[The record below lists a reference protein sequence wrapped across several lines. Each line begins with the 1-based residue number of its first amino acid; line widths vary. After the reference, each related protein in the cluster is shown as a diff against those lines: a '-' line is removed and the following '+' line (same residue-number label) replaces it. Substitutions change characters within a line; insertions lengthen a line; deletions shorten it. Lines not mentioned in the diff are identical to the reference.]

1 MNAKKCR
8 YCDTYMPST
17 FRSCP
22 YCGRR
27 QPMSIG
33 FLILLIAIISAAAGA
48 YLLLGHAGDK
58 REIQEAPVVEN
69 TEPAEGTV
77 EKGVQ
82 SGKQPDEEVNIQQS
96 MDAGKKAE
104 EERLA
109 REKAANEKR
118 LREEAARIKAERE
131 RFERE
136 QAEKRRRAE
145 EEALKKKAAEE
156 KILQESSPVGEEA
169 GTASAGEENS
179 AVKEEKVE
187 EKPAVSVQ
195 PAGPEPG
202 SSTTE
207 Q

>member
-1 MNAKKCR
+1 
-8 YCDTYMPST
+8 
-17 FRSCP
+17 
-22 YCGRR
+22 
-27 QPMSIG
+27 MSIG

-48 YLLLGHAGDK
+48 YLLLGHTGDK
-58 REIQEAPVVEN
+58 REIQEAPVVES

-77 EKGVQ
+77 EQGVQ
-82 SGKQPDEEVNIQQS
+82 AGKQPAKEEKIQQS
-96 MDAGKKAE
+96 VDAERKAE

-131 RFERE
+131 RFERD

-156 KILQESSPVGEEA
+156 KILQESAPVSEGA
-169 GTASAGEENS
+169 GAASTGEENS
-179 AVKEEKVE
+179 AVEEEKVE
-187 EKPAVSVQ
+187 EKPAVNVQ

-202 SSTTE
+202 STTTE